1 MQPKTQYLTDD
12 KGKKVAVL
20 LPLKKY
26 NKMMEEL
33 EELED
38 IKAYDKVMKSNPE
51 FIPFDKAVKEIEA
64 KRKKK

>member
-1 MQPKTQYLTDD
+1 MQSKTQYITDD

-20 LPLKKY
+20 LPLKQY
-26 NKMMEEL
+26 NKMLEEL

-38 IKAYDKVMKSNPE
+38 IKAYDKVMKSKPE
-51 FIPFDKAVKEIEA
+51 FVPFDKAVKEIVA